1 MVIRRAGRPQTPCPA
16 HTGFI
21 RRPVE
26 VMEPTLTRYGCDGS
40 GSIPANGSL
49 TERQFRKEEQH
60 ANRRQYLHNE
70 NIRRHGLN
78 WFRLPQ
84 SAQRHA
90 TQKQVQR
97 QVCSAAD

>member
-1 MVIRRAGRPQTPCPA
+1 MINRRAGRPQTPRPA
-16 HTGFI
+16 HTGFVK
-21 RRPVE
+21 RPVE

-40 GSIPANGSL
+40 GSIPADRAL
-49 TERQFRKEEQH
+49 TERQFRQEKQH

-84 SAQRHA
+84 SAEALRRPKASA
-90 TQKQVQR
+90 TPSF
-97 QVCSAAD
+97 SAAY